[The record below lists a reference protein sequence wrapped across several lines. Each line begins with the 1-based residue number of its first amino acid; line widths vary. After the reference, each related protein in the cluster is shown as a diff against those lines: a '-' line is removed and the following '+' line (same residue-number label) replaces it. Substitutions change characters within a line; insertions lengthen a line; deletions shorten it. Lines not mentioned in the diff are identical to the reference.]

1 MSTLSETGAAG
12 TAPGVGAGAADAP
25 PPPEERAGTALART
39 LQSIA
44 RSDLLVVVMSFV
56 FAFLIGS
63 VLIIIADEDVRE
75 TLGYFFAR
83 PSDALTAIWQSVTQ
97 AYGAMFR
104 GAVFDGQ
111 GFSRVAEDVREAGG
125 SGTYVLLPA
134 LAAGLRPLTETLTVA
149 TPLIIA
155 AAGMAVS
162 FRAGLFNIGGTGQL
176 IVGAMAAG
184 YVGFAVQLP
193 AVAHLLAALLAGV
206 IAGGIWGGI
215 AGFLKARFG
224 ANEVISTIML
234 NWIAT
239 YLLFFALKTTAFT
252 GANQSQP
259 TSPSVGENATLPLL
273 LGSGFRLHA
282 GLFLAAGAAVLL
294 WWLMSR
300 STIGFHFRAVGSNPR
315 AARVA
320 GISPARTAFLVLAV
334 AGALVGLAGAV
345 HVLGTERR
353 LTEGVAGNIGFDAIT
368 VALLGRSGPVG
379 IVLAGLLFAALSTG
393 GRFMETNQGVPLDL
407 VQVIQVLVVLFIAA
421 PPLVRTLIGLRR
433 IDHPGT
439 GARARRSRRSR
450 AGEIP
455 ASVGAASAT
464 AGSAASVAPAE
475 SAASASGGGAHRAD
489 VPADGGAAPAAADA
503 PPDGEHAPPTQ
514 DAPSSGASTGDAP
527 STGTGTVPAPE
538 RAEDPTDEQEDQR

>member
-1 MSTLSETGAAG
+1 MSTVDAAATGS
-12 TAPGVGAGAADAP
+12 APGVGAGSSDAP
-25 PPPEERAGTALART
+25 PPPEHTAETALART
-39 LQSIA
+39 LQRIA
-44 RSDLLVVVMSFV
+44 RGDVLVVVMSFV

-63 VLIIIADEDVRE
+63 VLIVIADQDVRE
-75 TLGYFFAR
+75 TLGYFVDR

-104 GAVFDGQ
+104 GAIFDGP
-111 GFSRVAEDVREAGG
+111 GYARAAERVREAGG

-134 LAAGLRPLTETLTVA
+134 LSAGLRPLTETFTVG

-184 YVGFAVQLP
+184 YVGFALDLP
-193 AVAHLLAALLAGV
+193 IFVHLVAGLLAGV
-206 IAGGIWGGI
+206 LAGGLWGGI

-239 YLLFFALKTTAFT
+239 YLLFFALKTAAFT

-259 TSPSVGENATLPLL
+259 TSPSVRENAVLPQL

-282 GLFLAAGAAVLL
+282 GLFIAAGAAVLL

-315 AARVA
+315 AAQVA
-320 GISPARTAFLVLAV
+320 GISPSRTAFLVLAV

-393 GRFMETNQGVPLDL
+393 GRFMESNQGVPLDL

-433 IDHPGT
+433 VDHPGA
-439 GARARRSRRSR
+439 GARVRRARRASSGADRAAVAAGAAAEVDATAAAVSR
-450 AGEIP
+450 AGSPDP
-455 ASVGAASAT
+455 AVRAGEEGPVAGPA
-464 AGSAASVAPAE
+464 AGSAA
-475 SAASASGGGAHRAD
+475 GGE
-489 VPADGGAAPAAADA
+489 GAAPPSHDPSPDPGPDPDTAAERGEDGTDA
-503 PPDGEHAPPTQ
+503 QEE
-514 DAPSSGASTGDAP
+514 
-527 STGTGTVPAPE
+527 E
-538 RAEDPTDEQEDQR
+538 R

>member
-1 MSTLSETGAAG
+1 MSTPDVAESSTPGIGGGSAET
-12 TAPGVGAGAADAP
+12 P
-25 PPPEERAGTALART
+25 PPPAETAETALSRT
-39 LQSIA
+39 LQRIA
-44 RSDLLVVVMSFV
+44 RGDLLVVVMSFV

-63 VLIIIADEDVRE
+63 VLIVIAEQEVRAS
-75 TLGYFFAR
+75 LGYFFDR
-83 PSDALTAIWQSVTQ
+83 PSDALTAIWQSVTH

-104 GAVFDGQ
+104 GAIFDIPGYTRTAQ
-111 GFSRVAEDVREAGG
+111 SVREAGG
-125 SGTYVLLPA
+125 TGTYVLLPA

-155 AAGMAVS
+155 SAGMAVS

-176 IVGAMAAG
+176 IAGAMAAG
-184 YVGFAVQLP
+184 YVGFTFDLP
-193 AVAHLLAALLAGV
+193 IVVHLLICLLAGTL
-206 IAGGIWGGI
+206 AGGMWGGI

-239 YLLFFALKTTAFT
+239 YLLFFALKTAAFT

-259 TSPSVGENATLPLL
+259 TSPSVGENAALPLL

-282 GLFLAAGAAVLL
+282 GLFIAAGAAVAL

-315 AARVA
+315 AAQVA

-353 LTEGVAGNIGFDAIT
+353 LTEGVAGSIGFDAIT

-379 IVLAGLLFAALSTG
+379 IVLAGLLFAGLSTG
-393 GRFMETNQGVPLDL
+393 GRFMESNQGVPLDL

-433 IDHPGT
+433 VDHPGGSARVR
-439 GARARRSRRSR
+439 GARRARPG
-450 AGEIP
+450 AEKAAV
-455 ASVGAASAT
+455 ASGAAAT
-464 AGSAASVAPAE
+464 
-475 SAASASGGGAHRAD
+475 
-489 VPADGGAAPAAADA
+489 AAPASDGARTDATAD
-503 PPDGEHAPPTQ
+503 PSTSDGPEASPPTPS
-514 DAPSSGASTGDAP
+514 APGGP
-527 STGTGTVPAPE
+527 PPPAPHPQDRTDDQEEE
-538 RAEDPTDEQEDQR
+538 R

>member
-1 MSTLSETGAAG
+1 MSAVDAAVTGS
-12 TAPGVGAGAADAP
+12 APGIGAGSTDTP
-25 PPPEERAGTALART
+25 PPPEPTAETALART
-39 LQSIA
+39 LQKIA
-44 RSDLLVVVMSFV
+44 RGDLLVVVMSFV

-63 VLIIIADEDVRE
+63 VLIIIADQEVRQ

-83 PSDALTAIWQSVTQ
+83 PGDALSAIWQSVTH

-104 GAVFDGQ
+104 GAIFDAPGYTKA
-111 GFSRVAEDVREAGG
+111 AERVREAGG
-125 SGTYVLLPA
+125 SGTYVLVPA
-134 LAAGLRPLTETLTVA
+134 LSAGLRPLTETLTVA

-155 AAGMAVS
+155 SAGMAVS

-184 YVGFAVQLP
+184 YVGFSFQLP
-193 AVAHLLAALLAGV
+193 IGVHLLVCLVVGALAGGV
-206 IAGGIWGGI
+206 WGGI

-239 YLLFFALKTTAFT
+239 YLLFFALKTAAFT

-259 TSPSVGENATLPLL
+259 TSPSIGENAVLPQL

-282 GLFLAAGAAVLL
+282 GLFIAAGAAVVL

-315 AARVA
+315 AAQVA

-345 HVLGTERR
+345 HVLGTEQR

-393 GRFMETNQGVPLDL
+393 GRFMESNQGVPLDL

-433 IDHPGT
+433 IDHPGAGARVRNARRART
-439 GARARRSRRSR
+439 GAEMA
-450 AGEIP
+450 AV
-455 ASVGAASAT
+455 ASGAAA
-464 AGSAASVAPAE
+464 AAS
-475 SAASASGGGAHRAD
+475 D
-489 VPADGGAAPAAADA
+489 AADFA
-503 PPDGEHAPPTQ
+503 SSTVETSTDR
-514 DAPSSGASTGDAP
+514 SSGASTADHPATAAETASPPPGDSGGPPGRDLAK
-527 STGTGTVPAPE
+527 GTGTSSEGGSSPLEEQSEDATDAQEEE
-538 RAEDPTDEQEDQR
+538 R